1 MKKEFAT
8 TVLFSALFLHL
19 PAAAQTSS
27 SFFEDNSSSF
37 TTLEDSFSPVNAGPT
52 VGSVNSFRTSRDS
65 FIDAIKTINRLNIE
79 SKFVGLESVV
89 IGEKRSYSEAG
100 GGSAFLNNSVF
111 TTGMGCFVTQIGA
124 TSC

>member
-8 TVLFSALFLHL
+8 TVLFSALFLQL

-37 TTLEDSFSPVNAGPT
+37 STLEDSFSPLNAGTT
-52 VGSVNSFRTSRDS
+52 VGSVNSFKTSRDS

-79 SKFVGLESVV
+79 SKFVGLETVV
-89 IGEKRSYSEAG
+89 IGEKRSYSEG
-100 GGSAFLNNSVF
+100 DGGSAFLNNSVF
-111 TTGMGCFVTQIGA
+111 TTGVGCFVTQVGA
-124 TSC
+124 AGC

>member
-1 MKKEFAT
+1 MKKKFAT
-8 TVLFSALFLHL
+8 TVVFTALFLQL
-19 PAAAQTSS
+19 PAAAQISS

-37 TTLEDSFSPVNAGPT
+37 STLEDSFSPLDAGST
-52 VGSVNSFRTSRDS
+52 VGSVNGFRTSRDS

-89 IGEKRSYSEAG
+89 IGEKRSYSEG
-100 GGSAFLNNSVF
+100 DGGSAFLNNSVF

-124 TSC
+124 TNC